1 MSKLFDKGER
11 IGRDD
16 IKFSNAEEY
25 IDAIIDSGKLNDTSF
40 VESVQQQM
48 EDNGSLTVKQYDALE
63 NIIEKFGIE
72 V

>member
-1 MSKLFDKGER
+1 MSGLFDKGER

-16 IKFSNAEEY
+16 VRFSNAEGY
-25 IDAIIDSGKLNDTSF
+25 IEAILDSGKLSDTDF

-48 EDNGSLTVKQYDALE
+48 EDKGSLTVKQYAALE
-63 NIIEKFGIE
+63 NIMEKFEIE